1 MPELKPL
8 PCPYC
13 GTEEIEVWDGPANF
27 MECQYCH
34 MTGPHAPSESSAIG
48 LWNSLP
54 RALTWTTEPPKVAGW
69 YWRKETAA
77 GRAHVFHFT
86 GNWEDYGEHWESD
99 RVCPLPLK
107 LNGNLWAGPIPTPLE
122 LEES

>member
-54 RALTWTTEPPKVAGW
+54 SALTWTTDPPKVAGW
-69 YWRKETAA
+69 YWHHMPPAFGTVVEYFDPEISEA
-77 GRAHVFHFT
+77 GC
-86 GNWEDYGEHWESD
+86 GQ
-99 RVCPLPLK
+99 
-107 LNGNLWAGPIPTPLE
+107 WAGPIQAPAEP
-122 LEES
+122 EES